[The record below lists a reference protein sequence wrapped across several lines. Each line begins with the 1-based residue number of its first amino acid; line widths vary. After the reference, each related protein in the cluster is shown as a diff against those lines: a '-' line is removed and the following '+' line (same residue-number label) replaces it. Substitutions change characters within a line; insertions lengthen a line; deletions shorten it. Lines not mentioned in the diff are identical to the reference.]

1 MMGIRAQNHWL
12 TEGPESRWVD
22 KQLLLHLL
30 QELSIRPGRMQ
41 SHLPTWLT
49 SGEVVMGMQ
58 PSSGSLR
65 PRAMVGGC
73 RSLGL
78 RAEGSDPASVFS
90 ESFGCRL
97 TRTGRGK
104 EFVHLLHI
112 FW

>member
-1 MMGIRAQNHWL
+1 MGVRTQNHWL

-30 QELSIRPGRMQ
+30 QELSVRPGRMQ

-65 PRAMVGGC
+65 PRAMVGGGVD
-73 RSLGL
+73 RSPIPRAFIHSSMFAVIIPGL
-78 RAEGSDPASVFS
+78 VVA
-90 ESFGCRL
+90 
-97 TRTGRGK
+97 
-104 EFVHLLHI
+104 I
-112 FW
+112 